1 MSYSY
6 FFAIYYNYNRFITVK
21 QGDIMEALKSK
32 TRIKKIGTGLEDTK
46 DKRLMEIE
54 EENYVSKYNSKK
66 IEWTNEV
73 WND

>member
-1 MSYSY
+1 
-6 FFAIYYNYNRFITVK
+6 
-21 QGDIMEALKSK
+21 MEALKSK